1 MPSLLSFEKCD
12 VQRNLLFSY
21 AKAFATEAEY
31 RQYITDIQVFANIS
45 HELVD
50 EAIASFLQE
59 KTTDNVAVPAPV
71 GVRNPYKGPPPRPP
85 SPPLP
90 QPKNPF
96 TIARGA
102 AKLKAS
108 RVTNSSNSGKVG
120 HPPGSKNKAG
130 RKAGGNRKDAAH
142 VTITR
147 DQRSIKPYGIIIK
160 PTSEMGASDASE
172 SSDDPHSDSE
182 SEHQQKA
189 DVVK

>member
-12 VQRNLLFSY
+12 VQRHLLFSY

-71 GVRNPYKGPPPRPP
+71 GVKNPYKGPPPRPP
-85 SPPLP
+85 LLLQEV
-90 QPKNPF
+90 QPN
-96 TIARGA
+96 
-102 AKLKAS
+102 L
-108 RVTNSSNSGKVG
+108 NSSNSGKVG
-120 HPPGSKNKAG
+120 HPHGSKNKAG
-130 RKAGGNRKDAAH
+130 HKTGGNRKDAAH